1 MSTPSAVVVV
11 GGGLA
16 GVSAAGELRARG
28 FEGEITLVDGGPAPY
43 DRPPLSK
50 AFMFGTADEADLALA
65 KPDWYLA
72 QRVTLR
78 TGVAVTALKP
88 NEGVVELAD
97 GTRLDADVTILTTGA
112 GARPLPVPG
121 GGLPQVHLLRTID
134 DARALKARLVPGAR
148 LVVIGAGLIGAETA
162 SAALQLGASVTLVDP
177 IDPPIAPAVGPELA
191 RYLHD
196 QHAAN
201 GIDVHTAGV
210 AEIRSTDDDSVVVV
224 LTTGDELPAD
234 AVLVGIGS
242 IPSTELAETAG
253 LDVDGGVLVD
263 ENLRTSHP
271 AVYAAGDVARRRD
284 ADGTLHR
291 REEHWEAAQL
301 NGRAVAA
308 RVLGEDP
315 EPECAGWFWSDRHG
329 IHVQGVGSMTAEG
342 ETVIRPYADDAT
354 RPQMAF
360 RVRGNTLVGAAFID
374 GGAAVRAARI
384 IIDRALPVDPA
395 ALADPTVNLRKL
407 AKG

>member
-1 MSTPSAVVVV
+1 MSIPERIVVV

-28 FEGEITLVDGGPAPY
+28 FEGEITLVDGGPTPY

-50 AFMFGTADEADLALA
+50 AFMFGTADESDLALA
-65 KPDWYLA
+65 KPDWYA
-72 QRVTLR
+72 VQRITLR
-78 TGVAVTALKP
+78 TGSPVTALKP
-88 NEGVVELAD
+88 DEGVVELAD

-121 GGLPQVHLLRTID
+121 GDLPQVHLLRTID

-162 SAALQLGASVTLVDP
+162 SAALQLGAQVTLVDP
-177 IDPPIAPAVGPELA
+177 IDPPIVPAVGPELA

-196 QHAAN
+196 QHAEH
-201 GIDVHTAGV
+201 GIAVHTAGV
-210 AEIRSTDDDSVVVV
+210 SEIRQTGDTVTVV
-224 LTTGDELPAD
+224 LTTGEELPAD

-242 IPSTELAETAG
+242 IPSTELAEAAG
-253 LDVDGGVLVD
+253 LEVDGGVLVD
-263 ENLRTSHP
+263 EHFRTSHP
-271 AVYAAGDVARRRD
+271 AVFAAGDVARRRD
-284 ADGTLHR
+284 SDGTLHR

-308 RVLGEDP
+308 RVLGQEPD
-315 EPECAGWFWSDRHG
+315 PECAGWFWSDRHG

-342 ETVIRPYADDAT
+342 ETVIRLHPDDAT
-354 RPQMAF
+354 RPQMVF

-374 GGAAVRAARI
+374 GGPAVRAARI

-395 ALADPTVNLRKL
+395 ALADPSVNLRKL